1 MSGHSHWATIRHK
14 KGAADAKKGKAFS
27 KMARLIMVATRDGG
41 SDPKLNIKLQL
52 AIEKARAVNMP
63 NENVERAIKKGAGE
77 LDGVVLETVLYEGY
91 GPGGAAVMAE
101 VLTDSRNRTAPEI
114 RRIFEQN
121 NGKLGESNSVNWFFE
136 RKGIISIPSDKIQE
150 DDLISAALD
159 AGAEDV
165 RNEGDVFEVMTDP
178 REVEKIKTALKAKG
192 FAYTTGEATLIPK
205 NYVTLNKTDGDKI
218 IKLMNALEDHDDVQN
233 IYSNFDIAEE

>member
-27 KMARLIMVATRDGG
+27 KMARLIMVASREGG
-41 SDPKLNIKLQL
+41 SDPKTNIKLML

-77 LDGVVLETVLYEGY
+77 LDGVILETVLYEGY

-114 RRIFEQN
+114 RRIFEQHS
-121 NGKLGESNSVNWFFE
+121 GKLGESNSVNWFFE
-136 RKGIISIPSDKIQE
+136 RKGIISIPAGKIKE
-150 DDLISAALD
+150 DDLITAALD

-165 RNEGDVFEVMTDP
+165 RNEGDVFEVVTDP
-178 REVEKIKTALKAKG
+178 REVEKIKAALKQKG
-192 FAYTTGEATLIPK
+192 FTYTTGEATLVPK
-205 NYVTLNKTDGDKI
+205 NYVTLSKTDGDKI
-218 IKLMNALEDHDDVQN
+218 IKLMDALEDHDDVQN
-233 IYSNFDIAEE
+233 IYSNFDIAE

>member
-1 MSGHSHWATIRHK
+1 MSGHSHWSTIKHK

-27 KMARLIMVATRDGG
+27 KMARLIMVAARDGG

-63 NENVERAIKKGAGE
+63 NENVERAVKKGAGE
-77 LDGVVLETVLYEGY
+77 LDGVILETVVYEGY

-101 VLTDSRNRTAPEI
+101 ALTDSRNRTAPEI
-114 RRIFEQN
+114 RKIFEHH

-136 RKGIISIPSDKIQE
+136 RKGIISIPSEKIKE
-150 DDLISAALD
+150 DDLITAALD

-165 RNEGDVFEVMTDP
+165 RNEGDVFEVVTDP
-178 REVEKIKTALKAKG
+178 REVEKVKAALKQKG
-192 FAYTTGEATLIPK
+192 FAYTTGEATLVPK
-205 NYVTLNKTDGDKI
+205 NYVTLSKSDGEKI
-218 IKLMNALEDHDDVQN
+218 IKLMEALEDNDDVQN